1 MCCKISRMHFKHR
14 SHYLPVFFNLYDFT
28 FNVQMF
34 LSHIPRIVKIPLTWF
49 TFRVKLCFYINQCF
63 MHGEKNVKIRLCSS
77 ICMFICCQQDTAQ
90 PFKHLDFLL
99 DLKVI
104 RHLQNDLESRH
115 SKIILWIDIN
125 QCFMPEK
132 IE

>member
-1 MCCKISRMHFKHR
+1 M
-14 SHYLPVFFNLYDFT
+14 LYA
-28 FNVQMF
+28 
-34 LSHIPRIVKIPLTWF
+34 R
-49 TFRVKLCFYINQCF
+49 
-63 MHGEKNVKIRLCSS
+63 GKNVKIRLCSS
-77 ICMFICCQQDTAQ
+77 ICMSICCQQDTAQ

-104 RHLQNDLESRH
+104 THLQNDLESRR